1 VIPLAVITN
10 KSEKRVRGGHFG
22 TLLPSETTEL
32 PASLAVHYLGWHQ
45 LDVDFKG
52 EDLTKSVDELL
63 LLTLKR
69 TLKLD
74 ANLDAKGVA
83 QLLSPV
89 KKTLLD
95 KVKDNTLDKVK
106 PKSKVTK
113 EQPPAVEE
121 VVEET
126 IKETVEE

>member
-1 VIPLAVITN
+1 MIPLAVITN

-63 LLTLKR
+63 LLTLK
-69 TLKLD
+69 LD

-126 IKETVEE
+126 TKETVEE